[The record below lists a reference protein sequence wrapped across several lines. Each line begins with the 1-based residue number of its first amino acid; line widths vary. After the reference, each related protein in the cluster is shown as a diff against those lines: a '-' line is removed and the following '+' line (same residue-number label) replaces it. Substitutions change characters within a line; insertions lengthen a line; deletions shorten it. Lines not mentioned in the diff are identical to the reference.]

1 MPQWSGVSFP
11 GLCHIYSLSLETHL
25 VHRKKQGMALSESLI
40 PHPNHAALQCTAM
53 LLFPKSS
60 RSIQLQACFIHSPP
74 TTIFL
79 CESRVPGA
87 HLCIRS
93 EQTFPWW
100 GNHSKGV
107 GVEGGCQRK
116 PKSYLESTLR
126 TGNGVGCTS
135 AMRPYWWQGEK
146 EVNWQHQEERSIVL
160 GPKIKW
166 NYWKFH

>member
-1 MPQWSGVSFP
+1 MIWSLPSRFMSHSFSQLRNTF
-11 GLCHIYSLSLETHL
+11 GSQKKTRNGFKWVIYTSS
-25 VHRKKQGMALSESLI
+25 KSCCS
-40 PHPNHAALQCTAM
+40 AM
-53 LLFPKSS
+53 HCNASPPKSS
-60 RSIQLQACFIHSPP
+60 RSIQLRACFIRSPP

-79 CESRVPGA
+79 CESRAPGA

-100 GNHSKGV
+100 GNHSEGV

-126 TGNGVGCTS
+126 TGNGVGCNS

-146 EVNWQHQEERSIVL
+146 EVKWQHQKERSVVL
-160 GPKIKW
+160 GPKITR